1 MCFPLKKTPGKPQAL
16 PEIFRKREFHNNKY
30 CCICQYIFLSC
41 SSAAMPET
49 GRPTLLYQAAC
60 DIPHF
65 LTHPALLTNFP
76 AAGDAPCSVLPLP
89 SRPQSFPPEKKAAS
103 SSRPTVLA
111 PASMR
116 ARPLAEHR
124 PSDSCSN
131 VIPCFSR
138 YSFRN
143 GLSKSGCSTV
153 HPDLL

>member
-76 AAGDAPCSVLPLP
+76 AAGDAPCSVLPLS
-89 SRPQSFPPEKKAAS
+89 SRPQSFPPEKKGRLFFQAHSPCPGLYAGQTAGGAQAVGQLFQ
-103 SSRPTVLA
+103 RNPVLQ
-111 PASMR
+111 PVFLQKR
-116 ARPLAEHR
+116 AIQIRLQ
-124 PSDSCSN
+124 
-131 VIPCFSR
+131 
-138 YSFRN
+138 YST
-143 GLSKSGCSTV
+143 S
-153 HPDLL
+153 